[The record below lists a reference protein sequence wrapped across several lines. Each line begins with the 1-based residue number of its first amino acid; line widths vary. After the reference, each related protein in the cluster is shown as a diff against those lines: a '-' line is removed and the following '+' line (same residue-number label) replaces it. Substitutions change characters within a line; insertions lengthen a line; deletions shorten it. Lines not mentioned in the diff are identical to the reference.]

1 MKILI
6 VSQYFWPEN
15 FRINDLATELHRRGH
30 EVTVLTGYPN
40 YPDGEIFESFRADPA
55 HFADF
60 GGVRVV
66 RVPMLPRGRGA
77 ARLALNYLSF
87 VVGGTFGGLLK
98 LRGMK
103 FDRIFVFEPSPITVG
118 IPAIVF
124 KWVKSAPIAFWVLDL
139 WPDSLRAVGVVK
151 SERALRGVGY
161 MVSAIYR
168 GCDVILGQS
177 QSFIRQIRQYCGRD
191 QRVEFFPSWAE
202 DLFEKAEYAPAPELQ
217 CWEGQFKILFAGNI
231 GEAQDFPAI
240 LDAAE
245 KVCHRTDIQ
254 WILVGDGRM
263 SAWVAQEITRRNLQ
277 GTVTMLGRFA
287 LERMPSFYVAAD
299 ALLVSL
305 KKDDIF
311 AMTIPGKVQSYLA
324 AGKPLLGMLDGEGA
338 NVIEEAGAGCVAPAG
353 DGERL
358 AAAAVAL
365 ADASAAE
372 RDAMGRRGNDYYRKH
387 FRREALMTRMEAI
400 LRSMRPDGAI

>member
-15 FRINDLATELHRRGH
+15 FRVNDLAAELHRRGH
-30 EVTVLTGYPN
+30 QVTVLTGYPN
-40 YPDGEIFESFRADPA
+40 YPDGKIFDAYKADPS
-55 HFADF
+55 HFAEYE
-60 GGVRVV
+60 GVRVV

-77 ARLALNYLSF
+77 LRLALNYLSF
-87 VVGGTFGGLLK
+87 VVGGTLGGLAK
-98 LRGMK
+98 LRGME

-118 IPAIVF
+118 IPAIVL
-124 KWVKSAPIAFWVLDL
+124 KWVKRAPIAFWVLDL

-151 SERALRGVGY
+151 SERVLRQVGHL
-161 MVSAIYR
+161 VSAIYR

-177 QSFIRQIRQYCGRD
+177 HSFIRQIRQYCGRN

-202 DLFEKAEYAPAPELQ
+202 DLFEQAEYKLAPELQ
-217 CWEGQFKILFAGNI
+217 RWDGQFKILFAGNI

-245 KVCHRTDIQ
+245 KVRHRTDIQ
-254 WILVGDGRM
+254 WVLVGDGRM
-263 SAWVAQEITRRNLQ
+263 SQWVADEISRRGLQ
-277 GTVTMLGRFA
+277 GTVTMLGRFS
-287 LERMPSFYVAAD
+287 LERMPSFYFAAD

-305 KKDDIF
+305 KKDEIF

-338 NVIEEAGAGCVAPAG
+338 SVIEDARAGHVAPAG
-353 DGERL
+353 DSDKL
-358 AAAAVAL
+358 AVSAVAL

-372 RDAMGRRGNDYYRKH
+372 REAMGRRGNEYYRTH
-387 FRREALMTRMEAI
+387 FRREALMTRIEDI
-400 LRSMRPDGAI
+400 LRSMRPDHVT